1 MMNEHGKS
9 DRPIVPGKFPNK
21 ARVSVAEEMEG
32 RGLAKGNLGQQ
43 NAIRTQSRVVAPSEL
58 AQVRQTAKS
67 NKDAKFTALMHHIYR
82 IDTLRFA
89 YSQLKRHAAAG
100 VDGETWRH
108 YGEALEE
115 NLQNLSHRLKRG
127 AYRAKPVRRVYI
139 PKADGRQRPLGVTA
153 LEDKLVQRATVEV
166 LNAIYETDFLG
177 FSYGFR
183 PGRSQHKALD
193 ALFCGLH
200 ERRVNWV
207 LDLDVRSFF
216 DQAVARVAGPVSPAS
231 DSGPARRAAHPE
243 MAERGRAGKGK
254 RTFVEAG
261 SPQGGSASPLLA
273 NIYLHYVFDLWVQ
286 AWRKKRAHGDV
297 IVVRYADDIVVG
309 FEFKDEAERFW
320 AELKERM
327 EKFQLELHPDKT
339 RLFEFGRHA
348 AANRKRA
355 RSGQAGDLRFP
366 RLQAHLRE
374 DEEGTVSGAS
384 ADGSQAHAGEVAAV
398 KIELRRRMHDPV
410 PEVGKWL
417 KSVVGGHF
425 RYFGVPGN
433 GHALAHF
440 RFTVSNLWHH
450 ALCRRSQHGRVQW
463 ERMKRLIRRWLP
475 PAHIC
480 HPYPS
485 RRLRVTT

>member
-1 MMNEHGKS
+1 
-9 DRPIVPGKFPNK
+9 
-21 ARVSVAEEMEG
+21 
-32 RGLAKGNLGQQ
+32 
-43 NAIRTQSRVVAPSEL
+43 
-58 AQVRQTAKS
+58 
-67 NKDAKFTALMHHIYR
+67 
-82 IDTLRFA
+82 
-89 YSQLKRHAAAG
+89 
-100 VDGETWRH
+100 
-108 YGEALEE
+108 
-115 NLQNLSHRLKRG
+115 
-127 AYRAKPVRRVYI
+127 VYI
-139 PKADGRQRPLGVTA
+139 PKADGRQRPLGVPA
-153 LEDKLVQRATVEV
+153 LEDKLVQRAAVEV
-166 LNAIYETDFLG
+166 LNNIYETDFLG

-193 ALFCGLH
+193 ALYCGLD

-216 DQAVARVAGPVSPAS
+216 DRLSHEWLVRFLQHRIADRRVVRLIQKWLNAGVL
-231 DSGPARRAAHPE
+231 E
-243 MAERGRAGKGK
+243 KGV
-254 RTFVEAG
+254 RTFAEAG

-297 IVVRYADDIVVG
+297 IVVRYADDALVG
-309 FEFKDEAERFW
+309 FEFKDDAERFW

-327 EKFQLELHPDKT
+327 QKFQLELHPEKT
-339 RLFEFGRHA
+339 RLIEFGRHA

-355 RSGQAGDLRFP
+355 GLGKPETFDFLGFKHICGKTKKGRFMVLRHTVRKRMQATLLR
-366 RLQAHLRE
+366 
-374 DEEGTVSGAS
+374 
-384 ADGSQAHAGEVAAV
+384 V

-433 GHALAHF
+433 RYALSHF
-440 RFTVSNLWHH
+440 RFTVSHFWHR
-450 ALCRRSQHGRVQW
+450 ALERRSQNGRVQW
-463 ERMKRLIRRWLP
+463 ERMQRLIRRWLP